1 MEKSK
6 YYNGLLITSLLI
18 VFLVSGCTETNYNNS
33 DDRSTPDI
41 TKKKPLQAEIGELG
55 NSGTYL
61 RVINRNDYDWH
72 NVEITVNDYYSCWSR
87 DVLKPEEIIDVQ
99 AVTCNQF
106 AVNQNAVYSLT
117 VIADEGQADFS
128 R

>member
-1 MEKSK
+1 MKKSK
-6 YYNGLLITSLLI
+6 YYTGLIIISLMF
-18 VFLVSGCTETNYNNS
+18 VFLVSGCTGTNYNS
-33 DDRSTPDI
+33 
-41 TKKKPLQAEIGELG
+41 LEAEISEPD

-72 NVEITVNDYYSCWSR
+72 NVTITVNDYYSCWSR
-87 DVLKPEEIIDVQ
+87 DVLKPAEVINVQ

-106 AVNQNAVYSLT
+106 VVNHNVVYSLT
-117 VIADEGQADFS
+117 VKADEGQADFY

>member
-1 MEKSK
+1 MGTSK
-6 YYNGLLITSLLI
+6 YYTGLIIISLLI
-18 VFLVSGCTETNYNNS
+18 LFLVSGCTGTNYNNS
-33 DDRSTPDI
+33 DDSSNPEI
-41 TKKKPLQAEIGELG
+41 AKKKPLQAEIGEQG

-87 DVLKPEEIIDVQ
+87 DVLKPEEVIDVQ

-106 AVNQNAVYSLT
+106 VVNHNVVYSLT
-117 VIADEGQADFS
+117 VKTDEGQADFS